1 MENQQ
6 LAQIFKTPDS
16 STILELLL
24 IVIGAGLLIITTQ
37 KLLPWVANRLHG
49 KPRFFLLA
57 MVPLLRLFFIVA
69 SILLVVP
76 RVIEPSL
83 QNMIAVLG
91 SLGLALGFALKDY
104 AASLIAGVVAVGE
117 RPYRNGDWI
126 EINGIYGEV
135 SHVGIRTLQL
145 VTPDDTVVTIPHLKL
160 WNQAIAN
167 ANNGTP
173 KLQCAADFYL
183 HPDHDASQVEQL
195 LLDVALTS
203 PYLRYDEPV
212 AVVVQEHPW
221 GTRYRLKAYPIDP
234 RQQFRFISDLTVRGK
249 EELRALGVAFSLV
262 SATKSGTGQIY
273 HENNLP

>member
-16 STILELLL
+16 SMILELLL
-24 IVIGAGLLIITTQ
+24 IVMGTGLLIVTTQ
-37 KLLPWVANRLHG
+37 KLLPWIANRLHG

-57 MVPLLRLFFIVA
+57 MVPLLRLIFIVA

-126 EINGIYGEV
+126 EINGKYGEV

-145 VTPDDTVVTIPHLKL
+145 ITPDDTVVTIPHLKL

-195 LLDVALTS
+195 LQDVALTS

-212 AVVVQEHPW
+212 SVVVREHPW

-234 RQQFRFISDLTVRGK
+234 RQQFRFVSDLTVRGK
-249 EELRALGVAFSLV
+249 EQLRTLGVAFALAP
-262 SATKSGTGQIY
+262 ATMSGGEQMC
-273 HENNLP
+273 HEGN

>member
-16 STILELLL
+16 STLLELLL
-24 IVIGAGLLIITTQ
+24 IVIGTSLLIIATQ
-37 KLLPWVANRLHG
+37 NMLPWIANRLHG

-57 MVPLLRLFFIVA
+57 MVPLLRLLFIVA

-76 RVIEPSL
+76 RVIEPSM
-83 QNMIAVLG
+83 QNMVAVLG

-135 SHVGIRTLQL
+135 SHIGIRTLQL
-145 VTPDDTVVTIPHLKL
+145 VTPEDTIVSIPHLKL
-160 WNQAIAN
+160 WNQAVAN

-183 HPDHDASQVEQL
+183 HPDHDASEVDQL
-195 LLDVALTS
+195 LRDVAVTS
-203 PYLRYDEPV
+203 PYLRYDKPV
-212 AVVVQEHPW
+212 SVVVREHPW
-221 GTRYRLKAYPIDP
+221 GTHYRLKAYPIDP
-234 RQQFRFISDLTVRGK
+234 RQQFRFISDLTLRGK
-249 EELRALGVAFSLV
+249 EGIRTLGVAFPLV
-262 SATKSGTGQIY
+262 PACTSGASQAGDEDI
-273 HENNLP
+273 

>member
-1 MENQQ
+1 MDNRQ
-6 LAQIFKTPDS
+6 LAKIFKSPDS

-24 IVIGAGLLIITTQ
+24 IVVGTSLLIISTQ
-37 KLLPWVANRLHG
+37 KLLPWLANRLHG

-57 MVPLLRLFFIVA
+57 MVPFLRLLFVVA
-69 SILLVVP
+69 SILLVIP
-76 RVIEPSL
+76 RVIEPSV

-104 AASLIAGVVAVGE
+104 ASSLIAGVVAVAE

-126 EINGIYGEV
+126 EINGVYGEV
-135 SHVGIRTLQL
+135 SHVGIRTLQI
-145 VTPDDTVVTIPHLKL
+145 VTPDDSVVTIPHLKL
-160 WNQAIAN
+160 WNQAVTN

-183 HPDHDASQVEQL
+183 HPDHDAAQIVEL
-195 LLDVALTS
+195 LQDVALTS

-212 AVVVQEHPW
+212 LVVVREYPW
-221 GTRYRLKAYPIDP
+221 GTQYRLKAYPIDP

-249 EELRALGVAFSLV
+249 QELRAAGAVFSSVPTTV
-262 SATKSGTGQIY
+262 SGIPRANSGD
-273 HENNLP
+273 N